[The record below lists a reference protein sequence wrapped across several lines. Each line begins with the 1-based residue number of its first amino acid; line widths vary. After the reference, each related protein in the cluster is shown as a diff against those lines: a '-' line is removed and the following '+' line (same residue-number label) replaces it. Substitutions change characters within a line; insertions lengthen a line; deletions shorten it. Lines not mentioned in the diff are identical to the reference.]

1 MNLQDGDVVMKPANK
16 AQMVSRLTRPGITGV
31 RVLPAVLIICMLIM
45 SCGVHGAGLTAKE
58 VLDEVEG
65 TVLLVGSGS
74 AKIELITES
83 KRGQQR
89 SNTLQIYRKE
99 DADDTEKQLLEYL
112 QPADVAGT
120 KLLSITKPDGKDF
133 EIWLFL
139 PALGKER
146 RIAAQEMQTKF
157 MGTDFTYEEISGTAA
172 YKEDYE
178 SKRLDDDTFDGHKCY
193 VLQLTPKGK
202 SEYTFVKMWVWQ
214 DGFIPVKIEFYGRGD
229 KLRKS
234 LDTSGWKKNAKDK
247 WEPAQVAMSDTIAG
261 TKTIIKIM
269 ETSDADVPDDY
280 FTVRYLRRR

>member
-1 MNLQDGDVVMKPANK
+1 MDSANK
-16 AQMVSRLTRPGITGV
+16 ARRLSHLSGPKIRGT
-31 RVLPAVLIICMLIM
+31 RVLLAMLSMCILVM
-45 SCGVHGAGLTAKE
+45 SCSVRGAELTAKQI
-58 VLDEVEG
+58 LEG
-65 TVLLVGSGS
+65 IESTAFLVGSGS

-89 SNTLQIYRKE
+89 SNTLQIYREK

-120 KLLSITKPDGKDF
+120 KLLSITKPDGKDS
-133 EIWLFL
+133 EIWLFM

-157 MGTDFTYEEISGTAA
+157 MGTDFTYEEISGTAS

-178 SKRLDDDTFDGHKCY
+178 SKRLNDDTFDGHKCY

-202 SEYTFVKMWVWQ
+202 SDYTLVKMWVWQ
-214 DGFIPVKIEFYGRGD
+214 DEYIPVKVEFYGRGD

-234 LDTSGWKKNAKDK
+234 LDTSGWKKNTKGK
-247 WEPAQVAMSDTIAG
+247 WEPSQVVMSDVLAG
-261 TKTIIKIM
+261 TKTIINIK
-269 ETSDADVPDDY
+269 EASEADVPDEY

>member
-1 MNLQDGDVVMKPANK
+1 MNLQDGDVVMKLENK
-16 AQMVSRLTRPGITGV
+16 ALRLSKLSGPKAR
-31 RVLPAVLIICMLIM
+31 RAWVLLALM
-45 SCGVHGAGLTAKE
+45 SMFILVVPCGAYGAELTAKQI
-58 VLDEVEG
+58 LDKVEG
-65 TVLLVGSGS
+65 TALLVGSGS

-89 SNTLQIYRKE
+89 SHTLKIYRKK

-120 KLLSITKPDGKDF
+120 KLLSITKPDGKGS
-133 EIWLFL
+133 EIWLFM

-146 RIAAQEMQTKF
+146 RIAAQEMQSKF

-178 SKRLDDDTFDGHKCY
+178 SKRLNDDTFDGHKCY
-193 VLQLTPKGK
+193 VIQLTPKEK
-202 SEYTFVKMWVWQ
+202 SEYTFVKMWIWQ
-214 DGFIPVKIEFYGRGD
+214 DESIPVKVEFYGRGD

-247 WEPAQVAMSDTIAG
+247 WEPSQVVMSDVLAG
-261 TKTIIKIM
+261 TKTIIKIAEAS
-269 ETSDADVPDDY
+269 ETDLPDDY
-280 FTVRYLRRR
+280 FTIRYLRRR

>member
-1 MNLQDGDVVMKPANK
+1 MMKPANK
-16 AQMVSRLTRPGITGV
+16 AKRLSYLTRSGI
-31 RVLPAVLIICMLIM
+31 REAWVLPAVLIMTMLIM
-45 SCGVHGAGLTAKE
+45 SCSVYGGGLTAKQI
-58 VLDEVEG
+58 LDKVES
-65 TVLLVGSGS
+65 TALLVGSGS

-89 SNTLQIYRKE
+89 SNTLQIYRKK

-120 KLLSITKPDGKDF
+120 KLLSITKPDGKDS
-133 EIWLFL
+133 EIWLYM

-178 SKRLDDDTFDGHKCY
+178 SNRLDDDTFDGHKCY
-193 VLQLTPKGK
+193 VLQLTPKEK
-202 SEYTFVKMWVWQ
+202 SEYTFVKMWIWQ
-214 DGFIPVKIEFYGRGD
+214 DEFIPLKIEFYGRGD
-229 KLRKS
+229 KLKKS
-234 LDTSGWKKNAKDK
+234 LDTSGWKKNAKGK
-247 WEPAQVAMSDTIAG
+247 WEPAQVVMSDVMAG
-261 TKTIIKIM
+261 TKTIIKIK
-269 ETSDADVPDDY
+269 EASEADVPDDY

>member
-1 MNLQDGDVVMKPANK
+1 MSGPKIRDAW
-16 AQMVSRLTRPGITGV
+16 
-31 RVLPAVLIICMLIM
+31 VLLAVLSMCILVMPCN
-45 SCGVHGAGLTAKE
+45 VHGAELTARQI
-58 VLDEVEG
+58 LDEVEG
-65 TVLLVGSGS
+65 TALLVGSGS

-89 SNTLQIYRKE
+89 SNTLQIYRKT

-120 KLLSITKPDGKDF
+120 KLLSITKPDGKDS
-133 EIWLFL
+133 EIWLFM

-157 MGTDFTYEEISGTAA
+157 MGTDFTYEEISGTAT

-193 VLQLTPKGK
+193 VLQLTPKAK

-214 DGFIPVKIEFYGRGD
+214 DESIPVRVEFYGRGD

-234 LDTSGWKKNAKDK
+234 LDTSGWKKNTKGK
-247 WEPAQVAMSDTIAG
+247 WEPSQVVMSDVLAG

-269 ETSDADVPDDY
+269 EASEADVPDEY

>member
-1 MNLQDGDVVMKPANK
+1 MNLQDGDVVVNPANK
-16 AQMVSRLTRPGITGV
+16 ARRLSRLSGPKIREAWVLLAVLSMCILVMPC
-31 RVLPAVLIICMLIM
+31 RVL
-45 SCGVHGAGLTAKE
+45 GAELTAGQI
-58 VLDEVEG
+58 LDEVEG
-65 TVLLVGSGS
+65 TALLVGSGS

-89 SNTLQIYRKE
+89 SNTLQIYRKT

-120 KLLSITKPDGKDF
+120 KLLSITKPDGKDS
-133 EIWLFL
+133 EIWLFM

-157 MGTDFTYEEISGTAA
+157 MGTDFTYEEISGTAS

-178 SKRLDDDTFDGHKCY
+178 SKMLDDDTFDGHKCY
-193 VLQLTPKGK
+193 VLQLTPKAK

-214 DGFIPVKIEFYGRGD
+214 DESIPVKVEFYGRGD
-229 KLRKS
+229 RLRKS
-234 LDTSGWKKNAKDK
+234 LETSGWKKNTKGK
-247 WEPAQVAMSDTIAG
+247 WELSQVVMSDVLAG
-261 TKTIIKIM
+261 TKTIIKIK
-269 ETSDADVPDDY
+269 EASEADVPDEY

>member
-1 MNLQDGDVVMKPANK
+1 M
-16 AQMVSRLTRPGITGV
+16 
-31 RVLPAVLIICMLIM
+31 LPAVLIICMLIM

-65 TVLLVGSGS
+65 TVLLVGGSGS

-120 KLLSITKPDGKDF
+120 KLLSITKPDGKDS

-172 YKEDYE
+172 YKEDYDPRD
-178 SKRLDDDTFDGHKCY
+178 SMT
-193 VLQLTPKGK
+193 
-202 SEYTFVKMWVWQ
+202 
-214 DGFIPVKIEFYGRGD
+214 IP
-229 KLRKS
+229 S
-234 LDTSGWKKNAKDK
+234 TDTS
-247 WEPAQVAMSDTIAG
+247 AM
-261 TKTIIKIM
+261 
-269 ETSDADVPDDY
+269 Y
-280 FTVRYLRRR
+280 FSLLLKERVNTRS

>member
-1 MNLQDGDVVMKPANK
+1 MRLLNEARRL
-16 AQMVSRLTRPGITGV
+16 SRLSRPKI
-31 RVLPAVLIICMLIM
+31 RDAWVLLAVLSMYVLVM
-45 SCGVHGAGLTAKE
+45 PGNVHGAELTAGQI
-58 VLDEVEG
+58 LDEVEG
-65 TVLLVGSGS
+65 TALLVGNGS

-89 SNTLQIYRKE
+89 SNTLQIYRIK
-99 DADDTEKQLLEYL
+99 DADDIEKQLLEYL

-120 KLLSITKPDGKDF
+120 KLLSITKPDGKDS
-133 EIWLFL
+133 EIWLFM

-193 VLQLTPKGK
+193 VLQLTPKAK

-214 DGFIPVKIEFYGRGD
+214 DESIPVRVEFYGRGD

-234 LDTSGWKKNAKDK
+234 LDTSGWKKNTKGK
-247 WEPAQVAMSDTIAG
+247 WEPSQVVMSDVLAG

-269 ETSDADVPDDY
+269 EASEADVPDEY

>member
-1 MNLQDGDVVMKPANK
+1 MRLLSKTQSLPRLSGPKIRK
-16 AQMVSRLTRPGITGV
+16 SRMSW
-31 RVLPAVLIICMLIM
+31 AVLGMCILVMCC
-45 SCGVHGAGLTAKE
+45 SAHGSGLTAGQI
-58 VLDEVEG
+58 LDEIESMA
-65 TVLLVGSGS
+65 LLAGSGS

-89 SNTLQIYRKE
+89 SNTLQIYRTK
-99 DADDTEKQLLEYL
+99 DADNTEKQLLEYL

-120 KLLSITKPDGKDF
+120 KLLSITKPDGKDS
-133 EIWLFL
+133 EIWLFM

-157 MGTDFTYEEISGTAA
+157 MGTDFTYEEISGTAG

-178 SKRLDDDTFDGHKCY
+178 SKRLDDDMFDGHKCY

-202 SEYTFVKMWVWQ
+202 SDYTFVKMWVWQ
-214 DGFIPVKIEFYGRGD
+214 DEFIPVKVEFYGRGD

-234 LDTSGWKKNAKDK
+234 LETSGWKKNTKGK
-247 WEPAQVAMSDTIAG
+247 WEPSQVVMSDVLAG
-261 TKTIIKIM
+261 TKTIIKIITAS
-269 ETSDADVPDDY
+269 EADVSDEY

>member
-1 MNLQDGDVVMKPANK
+1 MNLQDGDAIMKLANR
-16 AQMVSRLTRPGITGV
+16 AERLSQLFGLNTGKV
-31 RVLPAVLIICMLIM
+31 WVFLALISMFILVLP
-45 SCGVHGAGLTAKE
+45 CGAYGAELTAKQI
-58 VLDEVEG
+58 LDKVEG
-65 TVLLVGSGS
+65 TALLVGSGS

-89 SNTLQIYRKE
+89 SHTLQIYRKK

-112 QPADVAGT
+112 QPADVSGT
-120 KLLSITKPDGKDF
+120 KLLSISKPDGKDS
-133 EIWLFL
+133 EIWLFM

-202 SEYTFVKMWVWQ
+202 SEYTFVKMWIWQ
-214 DGFIPVKIEFYGRGD
+214 DESIPVKVEFYGRGD

-234 LDTSGWKKNAKDK
+234 LDTSGWKKNTKDK
-247 WEPAQVAMSDTIAG
+247 WEPSQVVMSDVLAG
-261 TKTIIKIM
+261 TKTIVKIIEAS
-269 ETSDADVPDDY
+269 ETDLPDDY